1 MWVRYAETR
10 RLLAQ
15 IRDLKGQIVVLNGE
29 LHEER
34 ERSRRREDELLDRV
48 LQASG
53 RHSLTPAPKKA
64 QIVEPPVSQPFNAM
78 DEARLVALREAA
90 VAAGR
95 PAHEAD
101 RFLEAQRAGKSIS
114 FGLPDEPYVVPT

>member
-1 MWVRYAETR
+1 MWVRRAETR
-10 RLLAQ
+10 RLLTQ
-15 IRDLKGQIVVLNGE
+15 IRDLKGQIADLNGE
-29 LHEER
+29 LREER

-48 LQASG
+48 LLASG
-53 RHSLTPAPKKA
+53 RHSLTPDPKKVQRA
-64 QIVEPPVSQPFNAM
+64 ESPIPQPMNAL
-78 DEARLVALREAA
+78 DEARLIALREAA

-101 RFLEAQRAGKSIS
+101 RFLEAERAGKPIF

>member
-29 LHEER
+29 LREER

-48 LQASG
+48 LLASG
-53 RHSLTPAPKKA
+53 RHSLTAEPKKT
-64 QIVEPPVSQPFNAM
+64 QIIEPIAPQPMSAL

-90 VAAGR
+90 IAAGR

-101 RFLEAQRAGKSIS
+101 RFLKAEKAGKPIS